1 MHVTITLEGDYGQKE
16 HFDCDRSYLKLILIA
31 LPKKEKNNMC
41 SVIPSAPQDP
51 LQWRMLEI

>member
-31 LPKKEKNNMC
+31 LPKKNNMC